1 MFRIR
6 LDGKPYTVLSVKLIE
21 EKTKFLIYKED
32 KFIWIDSSDVIM
44 FDTTYII

>member
-32 KFIWIDSSDVIM
+32 KFMWVDSSEAIM
-44 FDTTYII
+44 FESTYII